1 MLPAYNKFKKNVS
14 KTSSSL
20 CPKAIL
26 LHPSR
31 LATLFKIPLLKL
43 AHSEHGFFSFRMSKT
58 ISFVCENSSKN
69 GTFNLSHKA
78 FRLEESKN
86 SKPGFIV
93 IPIISNFFG

>member
-1 MLPAYNKFKKNVS
+1 MFPAYNKFKKKVS

-43 AHSEHGFFSFRMSKT
+43 AHSEHGFFSFRMSKN
-58 ISFVCENSSKN
+58 SFLCPIL
-69 GTFNLSHKA
+69 FQLRYLSTA
-78 FRLEESKN
+78 LS
-86 SKPGFIV
+86 
-93 IPIISNFFG
+93 